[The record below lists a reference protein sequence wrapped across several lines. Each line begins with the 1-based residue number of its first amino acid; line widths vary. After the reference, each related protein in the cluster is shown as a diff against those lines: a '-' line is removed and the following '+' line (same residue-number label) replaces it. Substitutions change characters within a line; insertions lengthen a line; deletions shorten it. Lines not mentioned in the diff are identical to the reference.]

1 MGRRY
6 GQLDAGERLPLITSS
21 RDVRSPRC
29 GVILRNSVQTVSTA
43 RKGIRARI
51 AGLLIATVV
60 TGVLLPRPSMA
71 QDLEPRAYA
80 NTPVGMNFLLLGY
93 KYTRGDVAFDPSL
106 PIEDGEVTVQNLI
119 TAYVRSLSLFGQSAK
134 LQLVA
139 PYVWVSGS
147 ARMNGMRRERS
158 VSGFGD
164 PSIRL
169 AMNFY
174 GAPAL
179 SLEDFGDYEQDLIL
193 GGSLRV
199 TAPGEQYDD
208 DKLVNIGTNRWSVKP
223 EVGFSKRI
231 DRVTLELSGGIVFYT
246 DNDDFLGGSRL
257 EQDPIYTLQ
266 THVIY
271 SFLPGLWGALNAT
284 FYGGGRTTIDGKTG
298 EDLGEARLGGTLSVP
313 LSRAQSIVLSGSATV
328 SSRSGS
334 SFDTMGAFWQYK
346 WGGGL

>member
-1 MGRRY
+1 M
-6 GQLDAGERLPLITSS
+6 AASTSA
-21 RDVRSPRC
+21 RTRQCVGLMATRT
-29 GVILRNSVQTVSTA
+29 GAVSTA
-43 RKGIRARI
+43 RQRARVQI
-51 AGLLIATVV
+51 AGMLLATLWAS
-60 TGVLLPRPSMA
+60 VLAPRPSVA

-93 KYTRGDVAFDPSL
+93 KYTGGNVALDASL
-106 PIEDGEVTVQNLI
+106 PIEDGEVDVHSLM

-134 LQLVA
+134 VQIVA

-147 ARMNGMRRERS
+147 ARLNGARRERN

-179 SLEDFGDYEQDLIL
+179 TLEEFGDYKQDLIV

-199 TAPGEQYDD
+199 TAPGEQYDE

-223 EVGFSKRI
+223 EVGLSKRVG
-231 DRVTLELSGGIVFYT
+231 RVTLEVSSGVVFYT
-246 DNDDFLGGSRL
+246 DNDDFLDGRRL

-266 THVIY
+266 THVVY
-271 SFLPGLWGALNAT
+271 SFLPGLWGAINST
-284 FYGGGRTTIDGKTG
+284 FYGGGRTTVDGTRS
-298 EDLGEARLGGTLSVP
+298 DNLGEARLGGTLSVP
-313 LSRAQSIVLSGSATV
+313 LSRAQSIVLSGSGTV
-328 SSRSGS
+328 SSRAGS
-334 SFDTMGAFWQYK
+334 SFNTAAVFWQYR